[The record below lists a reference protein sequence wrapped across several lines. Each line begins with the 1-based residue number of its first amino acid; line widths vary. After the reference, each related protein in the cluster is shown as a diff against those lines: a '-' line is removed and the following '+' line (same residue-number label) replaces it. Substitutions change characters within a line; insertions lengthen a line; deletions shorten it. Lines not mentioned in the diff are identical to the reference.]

1 VRTPLY
7 ALAALVIAAS
17 LFGDLGR
24 GLWTPDEPRE
34 AGISREMY
42 AKPGIV
48 PTLNGA
54 PFIQKPPLYYW
65 TTAAA
70 FRVAGGPSV
79 AAARAVSAT
88 AALLTLLVVF
98 VWVSRAASFSLAA
111 YATVILG
118 TMSAFVTSAHWVRID
133 AVLLLFSTTAVW
145 CAWERIGAGGGRRF
159 LVAFY
164 AALVLALWTKGLIG
178 PVLVGAGLVAFGA
191 ITGGAGTF
199 ASLRPR
205 AGAAVLLSAAAM
217 LAAAIAWSGGTDAL
231 SSWLWVNHVERFVRP
246 AGTGH
251 AHPPAYYAWMLPV
264 AALPW
269 LVPLFRMMRPQA
281 AMWRPEG
288 AHAALVRYA
297 AAMTAGPLVVLTLA
311 ASKREVYL
319 LPLLPPLAVLLGAAV
334 VDRIELVAPGGWTRA
349 GDWIQAGVLAAVGLA
364 PAVVSIA
371 VRRELTVA
379 ATVVLAVGLT
389 AAGSVFVFVRSRDP
403 ERAFWSGASSA
414 GVGLVGALLLLVPN
428 ADAVKDLRPFVASFD
443 GFIPAGAP
451 VYATG
456 SDETLFGIVGFAT
469 GRRVVPMDGAGACD
483 APFVV
488 VQRKG
493 AAGARNVTPA
503 SHERVLSRDFGPR
516 RTIELWRR
524 RAPQATVTSFDR

>member
-7 ALAALVIAAS
+7 ALAAAIIAAS

-42 AKPGIV
+42 SRPGIV

-88 AALLTLLVVF
+88 AALLTLVVVF
-98 VWVSRAASFSLAA
+98 VWVSRAASFSWAA
-111 YATVILG
+111 YATVLLA

-133 AVLLLFSTTAVW
+133 AVLLLFSTAAVW
-145 CAWERIGAGGGRRF
+145 CAWERIGGGGGRRY
-159 LVAFY
+159 LVSFY

-178 PVLVGAGLVAFGA
+178 PLLVLSGLVAYGA
-191 ITGGAGTF
+191 ITGSAGAF

-205 AGAAVLLSAAAM
+205 AGAAVILSAVAT
-217 LAAAIAWSGGTDAL
+217 LAAAIAWSGGAAAL

-251 AHPPAYYAWMLPV
+251 GHAPAYYAWMLPV
-264 AALPW
+264 AVLPW
-269 LVPLFRMMRPQA
+269 LVPFFRMLHPHA
-281 AMWRPEG
+281 AMWRADRP
-288 AHAALVRYA
+288 HAVLVRYA
-297 AAMTAGPLVVLTLA
+297 AAMTAGPLLVLTLA

-319 LPLLPPLAVLLGAAV
+319 LPLLPPLAVLLAAAI
-334 VDRIELVAPGGWTRA
+334 VDRIEMDAPGRWARA
-349 GDWIQAGVLAAVGLA
+349 GDWIQAGLLAAVGLT
-364 PAVVSIA
+364 PAFASIA
-371 VRRELTVA
+371 VQRELTLA
-379 ATVVLAVGLT
+379 AAIVLAFGLA
-389 AAGSVFVFVRSRDP
+389 AAGALVVFVRSRDP

-414 GVGLVGALLLLVPN
+414 GVGLIGALLLLVPN
-428 ADAVKDLRPFVASFD
+428 ADSVKDLRPFVASFD
-443 GFIPAGAP
+443 GIIPAGDP
-451 VYATG
+451 VCATG
-456 SDETLFGIVGFAT
+456 ADETLFGIVGFTT
-469 GRRVVPMDGAGACD
+469 GRRVVSMDGAGSCD

-493 AAGARNVTPA
+493 SGGALDVTSV

-524 RAPQATVTSFDR
+524 REPQATVMSFDR

>member
-1 VRTPLY
+1 MRTPLY
-7 ALAALVIAAS
+7 ALAALLIAAS

-42 AKPGIV
+42 VKPGIV

-70 FRVAGGPSV
+70 FRIAGGPSV

-88 AALLTLLVVF
+88 AALLTLIVVF
-98 VWVSRAASFSLAA
+98 AWVSRAASVSLAA
-111 YATVILG
+111 YVTVVLG

-145 CAWERIGAGGGRRF
+145 CAWERIEGGGGRRF
-159 LVAFY
+159 LVSFY

-178 PVLVGAGLVAFGA
+178 PVLVGSGLVAYGA
-191 ITGGAGTF
+191 ITGSASAF
-199 ASLRPR
+199 ASLKPR
-205 AGAAVLLSAAAM
+205 AGAAVIVSAVASLSAG
-217 LAAAIAWSGGTDAL
+217 IAWSGGADAL
-231 SSWLWVNHVERFVRP
+231 SSWLWLNHVERFVRP

-264 AALPW
+264 AVLPW
-269 LVPLFRMMRPQA
+269 LVPFFRMMRPHA
-281 AMWRPEG
+281 AMWRPEA
-288 AHAALVRYA
+288 AHAALVRYS

-319 LPLLPPLAVLLGAAV
+319 LPLLPPLAVLLGAAI
-334 VDRIELVAPGGWTRA
+334 VDRIEMEAPGRWARA
-349 GDWIQAGVLAAVGLA
+349 GDWIQAALLGVLGLA
-364 PAVVSIA
+364 PAFAVIA
-371 VRRELTVA
+371 IRRELTIA
-379 ATVVLAVGLT
+379 AAVVFAFGLA
-389 AAGSVFVFVRSRDP
+389 AAGALLVFVRSRDP
-403 ERAFWSGASSA
+403 EGAFWSGAASA
-414 GVGLVGALLLLVPN
+414 GVGLIGALLLLVPN

-443 GFIPAGAP
+443 RIIPAGAP
-451 VYATG
+451 VFATG
-456 SDETLFGIVGFAT
+456 ADETLFGIVGFAT
-469 GRRVVPMDGAGACD
+469 GRRVVPMDDAGAWD
-483 APFVV
+483 EPFVV

-493 AAGARNVTPA
+493 AAGESDVTSV
-503 SHERVLSRDFGPR
+503 SHERVLSRDFGPS

-524 RAPQATVTSFDR
+524 REPQATVTSFDR